1 MEDRETRDLIA
12 RARDG
17 DMDAFA
23 ALFERIRPMV
33 FVVATRLVGAS
44 DADDVVME
52 TAVKVWKAIPGFSGR
67 SAFRTWVYRLA
78 WNCAMDALRARRR
91 AAERLP
97 ADTGED
103 AGRADDI
110 PDPAARAPD
119 QELASAETGEA
130 IDRALQGVSPEL
142 RTTLLLRFA
151 DGLSYAEIAAATGVS
166 IGTVMSR
173 LFNGRRKLMARL
185 SSDREAPGPAPGTLA
200 TQRNNP

>member
-12 RARDG
+12 RARSG

-33 FVVATRLVGAS
+33 FVVANRLVGPS

-67 SAFRTWVYRLA
+67 STFRTWVYRLA
-78 WNCAMDALRARRR
+78 WNCAMDALRARHR
-91 AAERLP
+91 AAERMP
-97 ADTGED
+97 ADTGD
-103 AGRADDI
+103 AAGRADDI
-110 PDPAARAPD
+110 PDPAARTPA
-119 QELASAETGEA
+119 QELASAETGDA
-130 IDRALQGVSPEL
+130 IERALNRVSPEM
-142 RTTLLLRFA
+142 RATLLLRFA

-185 SSDREAPGPAPGTLA
+185 REDETDAGPGGPAERRDSP
-200 TQRNNP
+200 